1 MLSVLNVSS
10 LPDSNPVLWA
20 IGISSLLL
28 WGLII
33 QSYWRIYQLRKASI
47 AQQFLSQG
55 GGYLP
60 LAPSL
65 VGMLHLRWRSE
76 VKLYLGQ
83 GGNEMKLLIRLL
95 PMLGLL
101 GTVDG
106 MVDCFANLTQSNV
119 LEAVSSG
126 ISQAMLTT
134 LAGLLAALSGM
145 YFSYHLQRQQQ
156 SFIRQFTH
164 ELETHEDKNIR

>member
-33 QSYWRIYQLRKASI
+33 QSYWRIYQLRKANI
-47 AQQFLSQG
+47 VQQFLSQG
-55 GGYLP
+55 DDYLQ

-65 VGMLHLRWRSE
+65 VGSLHLRWQSE

>member
-33 QSYWRIYQLRKASI
+33 QSYWRIYQLRKANI
-47 AQQFLSQG
+47 VQQFLSRG
-55 GGYLP
+55 DDYLQF
-60 LAPSL
+60 ARSL
-65 VGMLHLRWRSE
+65 VGVWHLRWQSE

-119 LEAVSSG
+119 LEAVSNG